1 MRKDKITNPDVSD
14 AVTLLSGNRLPITLT
29 DGLVLGSATYRVVI
43 LRQLTAGDVQEASE
57 AAERL
62 VSTATGELALVS
74 SPARM
79 GQEMLRRQ
87 VAMLEDDNGG
97 KFDGPLEP
105 QDMANLTVTDLRVLQ
120 IGVAILDARVEK
132 AVEAMGKRGRSAAG
146 SAAPADSG
154 SAAGQ
159 PE

>member
-1 MRKDKITNPDVSD
+1 MHQPKVMDSKASD
-14 AVTLLSGNRLPITLT
+14 GITLLSGNRLPIDLQ
-29 DGLVLGSATYRVVI
+29 DGLTIGSVTYKTVI
-43 LRQLTAGDVQEASE
+43 LRQLTAGDVQAASE

-79 GQEMLRRQ
+79 GQEVLRRQ
-87 VAMLEDDNGG
+87 IAMLEDGNGG

-105 QDMANLTVTDLRVLQ
+105 DDMARLTLTDLNTLQ
-120 IGVAILDARVEK
+120 MGVGILDAHVEK
-132 AVEAMGKRGRSAAG
+132 AVEAMGKRGRPDAG
-146 SAAPADSG
+146 SAASADSG

-159 PE
+159 PG